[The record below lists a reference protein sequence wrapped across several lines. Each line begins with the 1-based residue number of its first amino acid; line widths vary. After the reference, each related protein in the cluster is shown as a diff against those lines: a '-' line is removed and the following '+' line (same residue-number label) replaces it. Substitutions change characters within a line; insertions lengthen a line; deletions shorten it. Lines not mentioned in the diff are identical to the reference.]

1 VDAKER
7 PGLGL
12 QETDRELVDK
22 IRRGDKAAFCTLVE
36 RHTQQLLG
44 MAYSL
49 VGDATDA
56 EDVVQETLLE
66 TMRKL
71 DSFEGRST
79 VGTWMRGI
87 LVFKASKLRRQRRRH
102 QALPLGGDGT
112 TGGGGG
118 DGEMPGPGV
127 EAPPEVGQTVAAVD
141 SRVDAAAML
150 ETLSAEHRQVV
161 VLRELEQLSYGE
173 IAEMLKIPIGTVE
186 SRLYRARQELKKR
199 FAEYSP

>member
-1 VDAKER
+1 
-7 PGLGL
+7 L

-36 RHTQQLLG
+36 RHAQQLLG

-102 QALPLGGDGT
+102 QALSLGGDGA
-112 TGGGGG
+112 TGQVDG
-118 DGEMPGPGV
+118 DKRGPSI
-127 EAPPEVGQTVAAVD
+127 EAPPEVGRTVAAVD
-141 SRVDAAAML
+141 SRVDTAAML
-150 ETLSAEHRQVV
+150 QTLSPEHREVV
-161 VLRELEQLSYGE
+161 VLRELQQMSYGE

-186 SRLYRARQELKKR
+186 SRLYRARQELKKK
-199 FAEYSP
+199 FNEYSS

>member
-1 VDAKER
+1 
-7 PGLGL
+7 L

-36 RHTQQLLG
+36 RHAQQMLG

-79 VGTWMRGI
+79 IGTWMRGI

-112 TGGGGG
+112 TGSGVG
-118 DGEMPGPGV
+118 DRGDLPGPSIP
-127 EAPPEVGQTVAAVD
+127 APPEVGQTVAAVD

-150 ETLSAEHRQVV
+150 DTLSAEHREVV
-161 VLRELEQLSYGE
+161 VLRELQQMSYGE
-173 IAEMLKIPIGTVE
+173 IAELLKIPIGTVE

-199 FAEYSP
+199 FTEYSSCRPL

>member
-1 VDAKER
+1 
-7 PGLGL
+7 LQ

-22 IRRGDKAAFCTLVE
+22 IRRGDKGAFCTLVE
-36 RHTQQLLG
+36 RHTHQLLG

-102 QALPLGGDGT
+102 QALSLGGDAT
-112 TGGGGG
+112 VPGG
-118 DGEMPGPGV
+118 GEMPGPSV
-127 EAPPEVGQTVAAVD
+127 EAPPETGRTVAAVD
-141 SRVDAAAML
+141 SRVDASAML
-150 ETLSAEHRQVV
+150 QTLSAEHREVV
-161 VLRELEQLSYGE
+161 VLRELQQMSYGE
-173 IAEMLKIPIGTVE
+173 IAELLKIPIGTVE
-186 SRLYRARQELKKR
+186 SRLYRARQELKKK
-199 FAEYSP
+199 FTEYSS

>member
-1 VDAKER
+1 M
-7 PGLGL
+7 LL

-36 RHTQQLLG
+36 RHAQQLLG

-112 TGGGGG
+112 TGPMAG
-118 DGEMPGPGV
+118 DRGDLPGPSV
-127 EAPPEVGQTVAAVD
+127 EAPPETGRTVAAVD
-141 SRVDAAAML
+141 SRVDAAVML
-150 ETLSAEHRQVV
+150 QTLSTEHREVV
-161 VLRELEQLSYGE
+161 VLRELQQMSYGE
-173 IAEMLKIPIGTVE
+173 IAEILKIPIGTVE
-186 SRLYRARQELKKR
+186 SRLYRARQELKKK
-199 FAEYSP
+199 FAEYSS